1 MYAKDQKKAMKALF
15 KLSSKSQDKYA
26 EHKFAP
32 HSEQQMAEFSMIL
45 DTKGYPGEK
54 LIGNSSWMSTI
65 LSHHNSISTNYNRAD
80 TLYLKLQPRLMDAI
94 KNGQMSP
101 YEYVAI
107 DDWYRTV
114 RYDRKEVTYGIL
126 DPPSAS
132 NLSKTNELREMI
144 FVRPYE
150 LRDELVAIEN
160 KTGMD
165 FYLSDRWY

>member
-1 MYAKDQKKAMKALF
+1 
-15 KLSSKSQDKYA
+15 
-26 EHKFAP
+26 
-32 HSEQQMAEFSMIL
+32 
-45 DTKGYPGEK
+45 
-54 LIGNSSWMSTI
+54 
-65 LSHHNSISTNYNRAD
+65 
-80 TLYLKLQPRLMDAI
+80 MDAI

-101 YEYVAI
+101 YEYVVV

-114 RYDRKEVTYGIL
+114 AYDRKEVTYGIL

-132 NLSKTNELREMI
+132 NLSKTNELRGMI

>member
-1 MYAKDQKKAMKALF
+1 
-15 KLSSKSQDKYA
+15 
-26 EHKFAP
+26 
-32 HSEQQMAEFSMIL
+32 
-45 DTKGYPGEK
+45 
-54 LIGNSSWMSTI
+54 
-65 LSHHNSISTNYNRAD
+65 
-80 TLYLKLQPRLMDAI
+80 MDAI

-132 NLSKTNELREMI
+132 NLSKTNELRGMI